1 MERIKLQEFMTRKGF
16 TQQQLAEA
24 IGVKREFVGAWNT
37 GRSDLTRENM
47 SKLLEAGMFLDKIFG
62 DEVAGKIAYRN
73 QADSAASENP
83 RDIVLSGLKAMI
95 AELERK

>member
-16 TQQQLAEA
+16 TQQQLAEV
-24 IGVKREFVGAWNT
+24 IGVKRELVGAWNT

-47 SKLLEAGMFLDKIFG
+47 SKLLEAGMYLDDIFG
-62 DEVAGKIAYRN
+62 DEVAGKITYRN
-73 QADSAASENP
+73 QVDSDASENP
-83 RDIVLSGLKAMI
+83 RDVVISGLKAII

>member
-16 TQQQLAEA
+16 TQQQLAEV
-24 IGVKREFVGAWNT
+24 IGVKRELVGAWNT

-47 SKLLEAGMFLDKIFG
+47 SKLLEAGMYLDEIFG
-62 DEVAGKIAYRN
+62 DEVAGKITYRN
-73 QADSAASENP
+73 QVDSDASENP
-83 RDIVLSGLKAMI
+83 RDVVISGLKAII

>member
-16 TQQQLAEA
+16 TQQQLAEV
-24 IGVKREFVGAWNT
+24 IGVKRELVGAWNT

-47 SKLLEAGMFLDKIFG
+47 SKLLEAGMFLDEIFG
-62 DEVAGKIAYRN
+62 DEIAGKIVYRN
-73 QADSAASENP
+73 KAGSDASENP

>member
-1 MERIKLQEFMTRKGF
+1 
-16 TQQQLAEA
+16 
-24 IGVKREFVGAWNT
+24 
-37 GRSDLTRENM
+37 
-47 SKLLEAGMFLDKIFG
+47 MFLDEIFG